1 MYPNLTPTLVTLLGI
16 ALAVAAFIAVRRP
29 FLRRLALRQ
38 IARRRGEAVLVV
50 VGSVLGTAIIIGSLI
65 VGDTLNFSVKQTAY
79 DNLGP
84 IDEIVSS
91 PTVAQ
96 GDEAA
101 RLVGRLR
108 GDPDVDGLLTLRGD
122 QAAVTRGSGASRTA
136 EPRASVWE
144 VDFAQAAAFSGGV
157 DSGSGLSG
165 PAPGAGEAVINDD
178 LATQLGARAGETL
191 TFYLYGRPT
200 AVRVARVVP
209 TEGLAGAGTGQT
221 AARNAFFT
229 TGTLVQA
236 AKAAG
241 PAQDGAGP
249 KQPGTS
255 AGAAPAAGTGG
266 GAAAEGAGGAAAAAG
281 AGAAAQ
287 AAGATAPG
295 PRTFTFVS
303 NTGGVE
309 EGEKRSD
316 AVEARLK
323 AALGPLTSQGTSVEK
338 PKQSVLKAAVAAGN
352 SLGSL
357 FLFIGSFS
365 IIAGVLLLVNIFV
378 MLAEERKSELGMLR
392 AVGMKRGRLVR
403 SFIIEGTVYALV
415 ASLLGILIGLGVGR
429 AVVVVAA
436 RIFNSFSDDGF
447 SLAFKFTPTSLV
459 NGFAMGFLI
468 AFLTV
473 ALTSIRISR
482 VNIIAAIRDLPNE
495 GGRRLKRRWVVLS
508 TVAAAVF
515 GGLSAVAIARSQG
528 VGVYLYPALAVLALC
543 PLLVRLAPK
552 RWVYTGASLAVLGWG
567 LAANTLRPKVF
578 DDGSTTT
585 FIVLGSLLTF
595 SAVFLLSQNQELL
608 TRPLRPLIA
617 RPTLGGLATRLA
629 VAYPIARR
637 FRTGAILI
645 MYGLVVFT
653 LVLITVIGNLISA
666 GTDSQV
672 ANASGGFAI
681 RADFNPSAPVA
692 DPARTFTTGRFAG
705 KVDAVAPL
713 TVVGGKV
720 TNLIKGR
727 TDPVD
732 VVVVGTD
739 PKVSEA
745 GLFPLNRRLERL
757 GDDRAV
763 WRAVQS
769 DPGYVILD
777 PFLGQEGGGPGAVT
791 YNPGDTLTLTD
802 PNTGKADRKTIAGV
816 LKSGEGFYG
825 IGNTGF
831 LSPVIMSQAAARA
844 QFGSGAKLA
853 SAFVKPAAGASDQA
867 LAADL
872 QGQYLPEGLV
882 ATAIRDQVE
891 RGFAANRSF
900 FQLMQGFLALGLIV
914 GIAGLGVVMV
924 RAVRERRRNIGVLR
938 ALGFPSGTVQRAFLT
953 ESSFVALEGIVL
965 GAALSIVTSYLLF
978 KNDDELNAAGVG
990 FPIPWTSIAVLVLA
1004 AAVASVLATAWP
1016 ARQASKI
1023 RPAVALRIA
1032 D

>member
-65 VGDTLNFSVKQTAY
+65 VGDTLNFSVRQTAY
-79 DNLGP
+79 NNLGP

-96 GDEAA
+96 GDQATRRIEQ
-101 RLVGRLR
+101 LR
-108 GDPDVDGLLTLRGD
+108 GDLDVDGLLTLRGD
-122 QAAVTRGSGASRTA
+122 QAAITRGSGADRTA

-144 VDFAQAAAFSGGV
+144 VDFAQAAAFRGGV
-157 DSGSGLSG
+157 QGGSGLSG
-165 PAPGAGEAVINDD
+165 PAPGAGEAVINDG
-178 LATQLGARAGETL
+178 LATQLGAQAGDTL
-191 TFYLYGRPT
+191 TIYLYGRPT
-200 AVRVARVVP
+200 EVRVARVVP
-209 TEGLAGAGTGQT
+209 TVGLAGAGTGQT
-221 AARNAFFT
+221 AARNAFFAP
-229 TGTLVQA
+229 GTLVQA
-236 AKAAG
+236 ASEAKA
-241 PAQDGAGP
+241 
-249 KQPGTS
+249 
-255 AGAAPAAGTGG
+255 AAPARGG
-266 GAAAEGAGGAAAAAG
+266 SAPADGAGGAAV
-281 AGAAAQ
+281 GAAAPPAQ
-287 AAGATAPG
+287 

-309 EGEKRSD
+309 AGESRSD
-316 AVEARLK
+316 AVAAKLN
-323 AALGPLTSQGTSVEK
+323 AALGPLTGQGTSVEK
-338 PKQSVLKAAVAAGN
+338 PKQSVLKAAEQAGN
-352 SLGSL
+352 GLGSL

-365 IIAGVLLLVNIFV
+365 VIAGVLLLVNIFV

-403 SFIIEGTVYALV
+403 SFLIEGTIYALV

-436 RIFNSFSDDGF
+436 RIFSSFSDEDTF
-447 SLAFKFTPTSLV
+447 NLAFRFTPISLV

-468 AFLTV
+468 AFVTV
-473 ALTSIRISR
+473 TLTSIRISR

-495 GGRRLKRRWVVLS
+495 GGRRLKRRWVALS
-508 TVAAAVF
+508 TVAAAGF
-515 GGLSAVAIARSQG
+515 GALSAVAIASSQG
-528 VGVYLYPALAVLALC
+528 VGVYLYPTLAVLALC

-552 RWVYTGASLAVLGWG
+552 RWVYSGASLATLAWG

-578 DDGSTTT
+578 DDGSTAT

-595 SAVFLLSQNQELL
+595 SAVLLLSQNQQLL
-608 TRPLRPLIA
+608 MRPLRPLIA
-617 RPTLGGLATRLA
+617 RPTQGGLATRLA

-666 GTDSQV
+666 GTNAEV
-672 ANASGGFAI
+672 RNASGGFGV
-681 RADFNPSAPVA
+681 RADFNPSAPVG
-692 DPARTFTTGRFAG
+692 DPAQTFTSGRFAG

-713 TVVGGKV
+713 TVSGAKV

-727 TDPVD
+727 TDPID
-732 VVVVGTD
+732 VIVVGAD
-739 PKVSEA
+739 PQLSQA
-745 GLFPLNRRLERL
+745 GLFPLSRRLGRL
-757 GDDRAV
+757 GDDPAV
-763 WRAVQS
+763 WRTVQS

-777 PFLGQEGGGPGAVT
+777 NFLGQENGGPGSIT
-791 YNPGDTLTLTD
+791 YQPGDTLTVTD
-802 PNTGKADRKTIAGV
+802 PATGKAEPKTIAGI
-816 LKSGEGFYG
+816 LKSGQGFYG
-825 IGNTGF
+825 VGNTGF
-831 LSPVIMSQAAARA
+831 VSPIIMSQQAARA
-844 QFGSGAKLA
+844 QFGTGAKLA
-853 SAFVKPAAGASDQA
+853 SAMVKPAAGITDQA
-867 LAADL
+867 LAAEL

-882 ATAIRDQVE
+882 ATQIRDQVE
-891 RGFAANRSF
+891 RGLAANRGF

-938 ALGFPSGTVQRAFLT
+938 ALGFQSGTIQRAFLT
-953 ESSFVALEGIVL
+953 ESTFVALEGIVL

-978 KNDDELNAAGVG
+978 KNDQELNASGVG
-990 FPIPWTSIAVLVLA
+990 FPIPWASITVLVA
-1004 AAVASVLATAWP
+1004 AAALASVLATVWP

>member
-1 MYPNLTPTLVTLLGI
+1 VYPNLTPTLVALLGI

-38 IARRRGEAVLVV
+38 IARRRGEATLVV

-65 VGDTLNFSVKQTAY
+65 VGDTLNFSVRQTAY
-79 DNLGP
+79 NNLGP

-96 GDEAA
+96 GDQAA
-101 RLVGRLR
+101 RRVARLR

-122 QAAVTRGSGASRTA
+122 QAAVTRGSGADRTA

-144 VDFAQAAAFSGGV
+144 VDFAQAAAFRGGV
-157 DSGSGLSG
+157 QGGSGLSG
-165 PAPGAGEAVINDD
+165 PNPGAGEAVINDD
-178 LATQLGARAGETL
+178 LATQLGAQAGDTL
-191 TFYLYGRPT
+191 TVYLYGRPT
-200 AVRVARVVP
+200 QVRVTRVVP
-209 TEGLAGAGTGQT
+209 TVGLAGAGTGQT
-221 AARNAFFT
+221 AARNAFFGP
-229 TGTLVQA
+229 GTLVQA
-236 AKAAG
+236 ARQAKA
-241 PAQDGAGP
+241 
-249 KQPGTS
+249 
-255 AGAAPAAGTGG
+255 AAPARGGPAPADEAG
-266 GAAAEGAGGAAAAAG
+266 
-281 AGAAAQ
+281 
-287 AAGATAPG
+287 GATAPPAQ

-309 EGEKRSD
+309 AGEPRSD
-316 AVEARLK
+316 AVAAKLN

-338 PKQSVLKAAVAAGN
+338 PKQSVLNAAEQAGN
-352 SLGSL
+352 GLGSL

-365 IIAGVLLLVNIFV
+365 VIAGVLLLVNIFV

-392 AVGMKRGRLVR
+392 AVGMKRSRLVR

-415 ASLLGILIGLGVGR
+415 AALLGILIGLGVGR

-436 RIFNSFSDDGF
+436 RIFSSFSDEDTF
-447 SLAFKFTPTSLV
+447 NLAFRFTPISLI

-468 AFLTV
+468 AFVTV
-473 ALTSIRISR
+473 TLTSIRISR
-482 VNIIAAIRDLPNE
+482 INIIAAIRDLPNE
-495 GGRRLKRRWVVLS
+495 GGRRLKRRWVALS
-508 TVAAAVF
+508 TVAAAGF
-515 GGLSAVAIARSQG
+515 GALSAVAIANSQG
-528 VGVYLYPALAVLALC
+528 VGVYLYPTLAVLALC

-552 RWVYTGASLAVLGWG
+552 RWVYSGASLAVLAWG

-578 DDGSTTT
+578 DDGSTAT

-595 SAVFLLSQNQELL
+595 SAVLLVSQNQQLL
-608 TRPLRPLIA
+608 MRPLRPLIA
-617 RPTLGGLATRLA
+617 RPTQGGLATRLA

-666 GTDSQV
+666 GTDAEV
-672 ANASGGFAI
+672 ANASGGFGV
-681 RADFNPSAPVA
+681 RADFNPSAPLG
-692 DPARTFTTGRFAG
+692 DPARTFTSGRFAG

-713 TVVGGKV
+713 TVSGAKV

-727 TDPVD
+727 TDPID
-732 VVVVGTD
+732 VIVVGAD
-739 PKVSEA
+739 PQLSQA
-745 GLFPLNRRLERL
+745 GLFPLSRRLGRL
-757 GDDRAV
+757 GDDPAV
-763 WRAVQS
+763 WQAVQS

-777 PFLGQEGGGPGAVT
+777 NFLGQEGGGPGAVT
-791 YNPGDTLTLTD
+791 YQPGDTLTVTD
-802 PNTGKADRKTIAGV
+802 PATGKAEPKTIAGV
-816 LKSGEGFYG
+816 LKSGQGFYG
-825 IGNTGF
+825 VGNTGF
-831 LSPVIMSQAAARA
+831 VSPIIMSQQAARA

-853 SAFVKPAAGASDQA
+853 SAMVKPAAGITDQA
-867 LAADL
+867 LAAEL

-882 ATAIRDQVE
+882 ATQIRDQVE
-891 RGFAANRSF
+891 RGLAANRGF

-938 ALGFPSGTVQRAFLT
+938 ALGFQSHTVQRAFLT
-953 ESSFVALEGIVL
+953 ESTFVALEGIVL
-965 GAALSIVTSYLLF
+965 GAALSILTSYLLF
-978 KNDDELNAAGVG
+978 KNDDELNASGVG
-990 FPIPWTSIAVLVLA
+990 FPIPWASIAVLVAA
-1004 AAVASVLATAWP
+1004 AAVASVLATVWP

>member
-38 IARRRGEAVLVV
+38 IARRRGEAALVV
-50 VGSVLGTAIIIGSLI
+50 AGSVLGTAIIIGSLI
-65 VGDTLNFSVKQTAY
+65 VGDTLNFSVRQTAY
-79 DNLGP
+79 QNLGP

-96 GDEAA
+96 GDQAA
-101 RLVGRLR
+101 RRIERLR
-108 GDPDVDGLLTLRGD
+108 GDSDVDGLLTLRGD
-122 QAAVTRGSGASRTA
+122 QAAVVRGSGADRTA

-144 VDFAQAAAFSGGV
+144 VDFAQAAAFRGGV
-157 DSGSGLSG
+157 QGGSGLSG

-178 LATQLGARAGETL
+178 LATQLGARAGDTL
-191 TFYLYGRPT
+191 TVYLYGRPT
-200 AVRVARVVP
+200 QVRVARVVA
-209 TEGLAGAGTGQT
+209 TVGLAGAGTGQT
-221 AARNAFFT
+221 AARNAFFAP
-229 TGTLVQA
+229 GTLVQA
-236 AKAAG
+236 ARQARAAG
-241 PAQDGAGP
+241 PGQGGPAPADEAGGA
-249 KQPGTS
+249 T
-255 AGAAPAAGTGG
+255 AGAAGPPA
-266 GAAAEGAGGAAAAAG
+266 E
-281 AGAAAQ
+281 
-287 AAGATAPG
+287 

-309 EGEKRSD
+309 EGERRSD
-316 AVEARLK
+316 AVAAKLE
-323 AALGPLTSQGTSVEK
+323 AALGPLTGQGTSVEK
-338 PKQSVLKAAVAAGN
+338 PKQSVLEAAEQAGN
-352 SLGSL
+352 GLGSL

-365 IIAGVLLLVNIFV
+365 VIAGVLLLVNIFV

-403 SFIIEGTVYALV
+403 SFIIEGTIYALV
-415 ASLLGILIGLGVGR
+415 ASLLGVLIGLGVGR

-436 RIFNSFSDDGF
+436 RIFSSFSDEDTF
-447 SLAFKFTPTSLV
+447 NLAFRFTPISLV

-468 AFLTV
+468 AFVTV
-473 ALTSIRISR
+473 TLTSIRISR

-495 GGRRLKRRWVVLS
+495 GGRRLKRRWVALS
-508 TVAAAVF
+508 TVAAAGF
-515 GGLSAVAIARSQG
+515 GALSAVAIANSQG
-528 VGVYLYPALAVLALC
+528 VGVYLYPTLTVLALC

-552 RWVYTGASLAVLGWG
+552 RWVYSGASLAVLAWG

-595 SAVFLLSQNQELL
+595 SAVLLVSQNQQLL
-608 TRPLRPLIA
+608 MRPLRPLIA
-617 RPTLGGLATRLA
+617 RPTQGGLATRLA

-666 GTDSQV
+666 GTDAEV
-672 ANASGGFAI
+672 ANASGGFGV
-681 RADFNPSAPVA
+681 RADFNPSAPVG
-692 DPARTFTTGRFAG
+692 DPARTFTSGRFAG

-713 TVVGGKV
+713 TVSGAKV

-727 TDPVD
+727 TDPID
-732 VVVVGTD
+732 VIVVGAD
-739 PKVSEA
+739 PQLSQA
-745 GLFPLNRRLERL
+745 GLFPLSRRLERL
-757 GDDRAV
+757 GDDPAV

-777 PFLGQEGGGPGAVT
+777 NFLGQENGGPGAVT
-791 YNPGDTLTLTD
+791 YQPGDTLTVTD
-802 PNTGKADRKTIAGV
+802 PATGKAESKTIAGV
-816 LKSGEGFYG
+816 LKSGQGFYG
-825 IGNTGF
+825 VGNTGF
-831 LSPVIMSQAAARA
+831 VSPIIMSQQAARA
-844 QFGSGAKLA
+844 QFGTGAKLA
-853 SAFVKPAAGASDQA
+853 SAMVKPTASITDQA
-867 LAADL
+867 LAAEL

-882 ATAIRDQVE
+882 ATQIRDQVE
-891 RGFAANRSF
+891 RGLAANRGF

-938 ALGFPSGTVQRAFLT
+938 ALGFQSGTIQRAFLT
-953 ESSFVALEGIVL
+953 ESTFVALEGIVL
-965 GAALSIVTSYLLF
+965 GTALSIVTSYLLF
-978 KNDDELNAAGVG
+978 KNDEELNASGVG
-990 FPIPWTSIAVLVLA
+990 FPIPWTSIAVLVA
-1004 AAVASVLATAWP
+1004 AAALASVLATVWP

>member
-1 MYPNLTPTLVTLLGI
+1 VYPNLTPTLVALLGI
-16 ALAVAAFIAVRRP
+16 TLAVAAFIAVRRP

-38 IARRRGEAVLVV
+38 IARRRGEATLVV

-65 VGDTLNFSVKQTAY
+65 VGDTLNFSVRQTAY
-79 DNLGP
+79 NNLGP

-96 GDEAA
+96 GDQAA
-101 RLVGRLR
+101 RRVARLR

-122 QAAVTRGSGASRTA
+122 QAAVTRGSGADRTA

-144 VDFAQAAAFSGGV
+144 VDFAQAAAFRGGV
-157 DSGSGLSG
+157 QGGSGLSG
-165 PAPGAGEAVINDD
+165 PNPGAGEAVINDD
-178 LATQLGARAGETL
+178 LATQLGAQAGDTL
-191 TFYLYGRPT
+191 TVYLYGRPT
-200 AVRVARVVP
+200 QVRVTRVVP
-209 TEGLAGAGTGQT
+209 TVGLAGAGTGQT
-221 AARNAFFT
+221 AARNAFFGP
-229 TGTLVQA
+229 GTLVQA
-236 AKAAG
+236 ARQAKA
-241 PAQDGAGP
+241 
-249 KQPGTS
+249 
-255 AGAAPAAGTGG
+255 AAPARGGPAPADEAG
-266 GAAAEGAGGAAAAAG
+266 
-281 AGAAAQ
+281 
-287 AAGATAPG
+287 GATAPPAQ

-309 EGEKRSD
+309 AGEPRSD
-316 AVEARLK
+316 AVAAKLN

-338 PKQSVLKAAVAAGN
+338 PKQSVLNAAEQAGN
-352 SLGSL
+352 GLGSL

-365 IIAGVLLLVNIFV
+365 VIAGVLLLVNIFV

-392 AVGMKRGRLVR
+392 AVGMKRSRLVR

-415 ASLLGILIGLGVGR
+415 AALLGILIGLGVGR

-436 RIFNSFSDDGF
+436 RIFSSFSDEDTF
-447 SLAFKFTPTSLV
+447 NLAFRFTPVSLI

-468 AFLTV
+468 AFVTV
-473 ALTSIRISR
+473 TLTSIRISR
-482 VNIIAAIRDLPNE
+482 INIIAAIRDLPNE
-495 GGRRLKRRWVVLS
+495 GGRRLKRRWVALS
-508 TVAAAVF
+508 TVAAAGF
-515 GGLSAVAIARSQG
+515 GALSAVAIANSQG
-528 VGVYLYPALAVLALC
+528 VGVYLYPTLAVLALC

-552 RWVYTGASLAVLGWG
+552 RWVYSGASLAVLAWG

-578 DDGSTTT
+578 DDGSTAT

-595 SAVFLLSQNQELL
+595 SAVLLVSQNQQLL
-608 TRPLRPLIA
+608 MRPLRPLIA
-617 RPTLGGLATRLA
+617 RPTQGGLATRLA

-666 GTDSQV
+666 GTDAEV
-672 ANASGGFAI
+672 ANASGGFGV
-681 RADFNPSAPVA
+681 RADFNPSAPLG
-692 DPARTFTTGRFAG
+692 DPARTFTSGRFAG

-713 TVVGGKV
+713 TVSGAKV

-727 TDPVD
+727 TDPID
-732 VVVVGTD
+732 VIVVGTD
-739 PKVSEA
+739 PQLSQA
-745 GLFPLNRRLERL
+745 GLFPLSRRLGRL
-757 GDDRAV
+757 GDDPAV
-763 WRAVQS
+763 WQAVQS

-777 PFLGQEGGGPGAVT
+777 NFLGQEGGGPGAVT
-791 YNPGDTLTLTD
+791 YQPGDTLTVTD
-802 PNTGKADRKTIAGV
+802 PATGKAEPKTIAGV
-816 LKSGEGFYG
+816 LKSGQGFYG
-825 IGNTGF
+825 VGNTGF
-831 LSPVIMSQAAARA
+831 VSPIIMSQQAARA

-853 SAFVKPAAGASDQA
+853 SAMVKPAAGITDQA
-867 LAADL
+867 LAAEL

-882 ATAIRDQVE
+882 ATQIRDQVE
-891 RGFAANRSF
+891 RGLAANRGF

-938 ALGFPSGTVQRAFLT
+938 ALGFQSHTVQRAFLT
-953 ESSFVALEGIVL
+953 ESTFVALEGIVL
-965 GAALSIVTSYLLF
+965 GAALSILTSYLLF
-978 KNDDELNAAGVG
+978 KNDDELNASGVG
-990 FPIPWTSIAVLVLA
+990 FPIPWASIAVLVAA
-1004 AAVASVLATAWP
+1004 AAVASVLATVWP

>member
-16 ALAVAAFIAVRRP
+16 ALAVAAIIAVRRP

-38 IARRRGEAVLVV
+38 IARRRGEAALVV

-65 VGDTLNFSVKQTAY
+65 VGDTLNFSVRQTAY
-79 DNLGP
+79 QNLGP

-96 GDEAA
+96 GDQAA
-101 RLVGRLR
+101 RRIERLR

-122 QAAVTRGSGASRTA
+122 QAAVVRGSGTSRTA

-144 VDFAQAAAFSGGV
+144 VDFAQAAAFGGGV
-157 DSGSGLSG
+157 RGGSGLSG
-165 PAPGAGEAVINDD
+165 PAPGAGEVVINDD
-178 LATQLGARAGETL
+178 LATQLGARAGDRVTV
-191 TFYLYGRPT
+191 YLYGRPT

-209 TEGLAGAGTGQT
+209 TVGLAGAGTGQT
-221 AARNAFFT
+221 AARNAFFAP
-229 TGTLVQA
+229 GTLVQA
-236 AKAAG
+236 ARQARAAG
-241 PAQDGAGP
+241 PGQGGP
-249 KQPGTS
+249 
-255 AGAAPAAGTGG
+255 APAD
-266 GAAAEGAGGAAAAAG
+266 GAGGAT
-281 AGAAAQ
+281 AGAAGPPAE
-287 AAGATAPG
+287 

-309 EGEKRSD
+309 AGEPRSD
-316 AVEARLK
+316 AVAAKLK
-323 AALGPLTSQGTSVEK
+323 AALGPLTAQGTSVEK
-338 PKQSVLKAAVAAGN
+338 PKQSVLEAAEQAGN
-352 SLGSL
+352 GLGSL

-365 IIAGVLLLVNIFV
+365 VIAGVLLLVNIFV

-392 AVGMKRGRLVR
+392 AIGMKRGRLVR
-403 SFIIEGTVYALV
+403 SFIIEGTIYALV
-415 ASLLGILIGLGVGR
+415 AALLGILIGLGVGR

-436 RIFNSFSDDGF
+436 RIFSSFSDEDTF
-447 SLAFKFTPTSLV
+447 NLAFRFTPISLV

-468 AFLTV
+468 AFVTV
-473 ALTSIRISR
+473 TLTSIRISR

-495 GGRRLKRRWVVLS
+495 GGRRLKRRWVALS
-508 TVAAAVF
+508 TVAAAGF
-515 GGLSAVAIARSQG
+515 GALSTVAIANSQG
-528 VGVYLYPALAVLALC
+528 VGVYLYPTLTMLALC

-552 RWVYTGASLAVLGWG
+552 RWVYSGASLAVLAWG
-567 LAANTLRPKVF
+567 LSANTLRPKVF

-595 SAVFLLSQNQELL
+595 SAVLLLSQNQQLL
-608 TRPLRPLIA
+608 LGPLRPLIN

-666 GTDSQV
+666 GTDAEV
-672 ANASGGFAI
+672 ANASGGFGV
-681 RADFNPSAPVA
+681 RADFNPSAPVG
-692 DPARTFTTGRFAG
+692 DPAQTFTNGRFAG
-705 KVDAVAPL
+705 KVAAVAPL
-713 TVVGGKV
+713 TVSGAKV
-720 TNLIKGR
+720 TNLIKER
-727 TDPVD
+727 TDPID
-732 VVVVGTD
+732 VIVVGAD
-739 PKVSEA
+739 PQLSQA
-745 GLFPLNRRLERL
+745 GLFPLSRRLERL
-757 GDDRAV
+757 GDDPAV

-777 PFLGQEGGGPGAVT
+777 NFLGQENGGPGSIT
-791 YNPGDTLTLTD
+791 YQPGDTLTVTD
-802 PNTGKADRKTIAGV
+802 PATGKAERKTIAGV
-816 LKSGEGFYG
+816 LKSGQGFYG
-825 IGNTGF
+825 VGNTGF
-831 LSPVIMSQAAARA
+831 VSPIIMSQQAARS

-853 SAFVKPAAGASDQA
+853 SAMVKPAAGITDQA
-867 LAADL
+867 LAAEL

-882 ATAIRDQVE
+882 ATQIRDQVE
-891 RGFAANRSF
+891 RGLAANRGF
-900 FQLMQGFLALGLIV
+900 FQLMQGFLALGLLV

-938 ALGFPSGTVQRAFLT
+938 ALGFQSGTIQRAFLT
-953 ESSFVALEGIVL
+953 ESTFVALEGIVL
-965 GAALSIVTSYLLF
+965 GAALSIITSYLLF
-978 KNDDELNAAGVG
+978 QNDEELNASGVG
-990 FPIPWTSIAVLVLA
+990 FPIPWASIAVLVAA
-1004 AAVASVLATAWP
+1004 AAVASVLATVWP

>member
-65 VGDTLNFSVKQTAY
+65 VGDTLNFSVRQTAY
-79 DNLGP
+79 NNLGP

-96 GDEAA
+96 GDQATRRIEQ
-101 RLVGRLR
+101 LR
-108 GDPDVDGLLTLRGD
+108 GDLDVDGLLTLRGD
-122 QAAVTRGSGASRTA
+122 QAAITRGSGADRTA

-144 VDFAQAAAFSGGV
+144 VDFAQAAAFRGGV
-157 DSGSGLSG
+157 QGGSGLSG
-165 PAPGAGEAVINDD
+165 PAPGAGEAVINDG
-178 LATQLGARAGETL
+178 LATQLGAQAGDTL
-191 TFYLYGRPT
+191 TIYLYGRPT
-200 AVRVARVVP
+200 EVRVARVVP
-209 TEGLAGAGTGQT
+209 TVGLAGAGTGQT
-221 AARNAFFT
+221 AARNAFFAP
-229 TGTLVQA
+229 GTLVQA
-236 AKAAG
+236 ASEAKA
-241 PAQDGAGP
+241 
-249 KQPGTS
+249 
-255 AGAAPAAGTGG
+255 AAPARGG
-266 GAAAEGAGGAAAAAG
+266 SAPADGAGGAAV
-281 AGAAAQ
+281 GAAAPPAQ
-287 AAGATAPG
+287 

-309 EGEKRSD
+309 AGESRSD
-316 AVEARLK
+316 AVAAKLN
-323 AALGPLTSQGTSVEK
+323 AALGPLTGQGTSVEK
-338 PKQSVLKAAVAAGN
+338 PKQSVLKAAEQAGN
-352 SLGSL
+352 GLGSL

-365 IIAGVLLLVNIFV
+365 VIAGVLLLVNIFV

-403 SFIIEGTVYALV
+403 SFLIEGTIYALV

-436 RIFNSFSDDGF
+436 RIFSSFSDEDTF
-447 SLAFKFTPTSLV
+447 NLAFRFTPISLV

-468 AFLTV
+468 AFVTV
-473 ALTSIRISR
+473 TLTSIRISR

-495 GGRRLKRRWVVLS
+495 GGRRLKRRWVALS
-508 TVAAAVF
+508 TVAAAGF
-515 GGLSAVAIARSQG
+515 GALSAVAIASSQG
-528 VGVYLYPALAVLALC
+528 VGVYLYPTLAVLALC

-552 RWVYTGASLAVLGWG
+552 RWVYSGASLATLAWG

-578 DDGSTTT
+578 DDGSTAT

-595 SAVFLLSQNQELL
+595 SAVLLLSQNQQLL
-608 TRPLRPLIA
+608 MRPLRPLIA
-617 RPTLGGLATRLA
+617 RPTQGGLATRLA

-666 GTDSQV
+666 GTNAEV
-672 ANASGGFAI
+672 RNASGGFGV
-681 RADFNPSAPVA
+681 RADFNPSAPVG
-692 DPARTFTTGRFAG
+692 DPAQTFTSGRFAG

-713 TVVGGKV
+713 TVSGAKV

-727 TDPVD
+727 TDPID
-732 VVVVGTD
+732 VIVVGAD
-739 PKVSEA
+739 PQLSQA
-745 GLFPLNRRLERL
+745 GLFPLSRRLGQL
-757 GDDRAV
+757 GDDPAV
-763 WRAVQS
+763 WRTVQS

-777 PFLGQEGGGPGAVT
+777 NFLGQENGGPGSIT
-791 YNPGDTLTLTD
+791 YQPGDTLTVTD
-802 PNTGKADRKTIAGV
+802 PATGKAEPKTIAGI
-816 LKSGEGFYG
+816 LKSGQGFYG
-825 IGNTGF
+825 VGNTGF
-831 LSPVIMSQAAARA
+831 VSPIIMSQQAARA
-844 QFGSGAKLA
+844 QFGTGAKLA
-853 SAFVKPAAGASDQA
+853 SAMVKPAAGITDQA
-867 LAADL
+867 LAAEL

-882 ATAIRDQVE
+882 ATQIRDQVE
-891 RGFAANRSF
+891 RGLAANRGF

-938 ALGFPSGTVQRAFLT
+938 ALGFQSGTIQRAFLT
-953 ESSFVALEGIVL
+953 ESTFVALEGIVL

-978 KNDDELNAAGVG
+978 KNDQELNASGVG
-990 FPIPWTSIAVLVLA
+990 FPIPWASITVLVA
-1004 AAVASVLATAWP
+1004 AAALASVLATVWP

>member
-16 ALAVAAFIAVRRP
+16 ALVVAAFIAVRRP

-38 IARRRGEAVLVV
+38 IARRRGEAMLVII
-50 VGSVLGTAIIIGSLI
+50 GSVLGTAIIIGSLI
-65 VGDTLNFSVKQTAY
+65 VGDTLNFSVRQTAY
-79 DNLGP
+79 KNLGP

-96 GDEAA
+96 GDQAA
-101 RLVGRLR
+101 RQIAQLR
-108 GDPDVDGLLTLRGD
+108 DDPDVDGILTLRGD
-122 QAAVTRGSGASRTA
+122 QAAVVRGSGADRTA
-136 EPRASVWE
+136 EPRASVFE

-157 DSGSGLSG
+157 QDGSGLAG

-178 LATQLGARAGETL
+178 LATQLGARAGDSL
-191 TFYLYGRPT
+191 TVYLYGRPT
-200 AVRVARVVP
+200 AVRVARVVA
-209 TEGLAGAGTGQT
+209 TVGLAGAGTGQT
-221 AARNAFFT
+221 AARNAFFAP
-229 TGTLVQA
+229 GTLVQA
-236 AKAAG
+236 ASEARAATPARGG
-241 PAQDGAGP
+241 PA
-249 KQPGTS
+249 
-255 AGAAPAAGTGG
+255 PAD
-266 GAAAEGAGGAAAAAG
+266 GAGGAAG
-281 AGAAAQ
+281 PPAQ
-287 AAGATAPG
+287 

-309 EGEKRSD
+309 AGERHSD
-316 AVEARLK
+316 AVAAKLK
-323 AALGPLTSQGTSVEK
+323 AALGPLTAQGTSVET
-338 PKQSVLKAAVAAGN
+338 PKQSVLNAAEQAGN
-352 SLGSL
+352 GLGSL

-403 SFIIEGTVYALV
+403 SFIIEGTIYALV
-415 ASLLGILIGLGVGR
+415 AALLGILIGLGVGR

-436 RIFNSFSDDGF
+436 RIFSSFSDEDTF
-447 SLAFKFTPTSLV
+447 NLAFKFTPISLV

-468 AFLTV
+468 AFVTV
-473 ALTSIRISR
+473 TLTSIRISR

-495 GGRRLKRRWVVLS
+495 GGRRLKRRWVALS
-508 TVAAAVF
+508 TVAAAGF
-515 GGLSAVAIARSQG
+515 GALSTVAIANSQG
-528 VGVYLYPALAVLALC
+528 VGVYLYPALTVLALC

-552 RWVYTGASLAVLGWG
+552 RWVYSGASLATLAWG

-595 SAVFLLSQNQELL
+595 SAVLLVSQNQQLL
-608 TRPLRPLIA
+608 MWPLRPLIA

-666 GTDSQV
+666 GTDAEV
-672 ANASGGFAI
+672 ANASGGFGI
-681 RADFNPSAPVA
+681 RADFNPSAPLG
-692 DPARTFTTGRFAG
+692 DPARTFTSGRFAG
-705 KVDAVAPL
+705 KVAAVAPL
-713 TVVGGKV
+713 TVSGAKV

-727 TDPVD
+727 TDPID
-732 VVVVGTD
+732 VIAVGAD
-739 PKVSEA
+739 PTLSEA
-745 GLFPLNRRLERL
+745 GLFPLSRRLGRL
-757 GDDRAV
+757 GDDPTV

-769 DPGYVILD
+769 DPSYVILD
-777 PFLGQEGGGPGAVT
+777 NFLGQEGGGPGSIT
-791 YNPGDTLTLTD
+791 YQPGDTLTLTD
-802 PNTGKADRKTIAGV
+802 PATGTAEPKTIAGV
-816 LKSGEGFYG
+816 LKSGQGFYG
-825 IGNTGF
+825 VGNTGF
-831 LSPVIMSQAAARA
+831 VSPIIMSQQAARA
-844 QFGSGAKLA
+844 QFGTGAKLA
-853 SAFVKPAAGASDQA
+853 SAMVKPATGVTDQA

-882 ATAIRDQVE
+882 ATQIRDQVE
-891 RGFAANRSF
+891 RGLAANRGF
-900 FQLMQGFLALGLIV
+900 FQLMQGFLALGLLV

-938 ALGFPSGTVQRAFLT
+938 ALGFQSGTIQRAFLT
-953 ESSFVALEGIVL
+953 ESTFVALEGIVL

-978 KNDDELNAAGVG
+978 NNDEELNASGVG
-990 FPIPWTSIAVLVLA
+990 FPIPWASIAVLVA
-1004 AAVASVLATAWP
+1004 AAAMASILATVWP

>member
-1 MYPNLTPTLVTLLGI
+1 VYPNLTPTLVTLLGI

-65 VGDTLNFSVKQTAY
+65 VGDTLNFSVRQTAY
-79 DNLGP
+79 NNLGP

-96 GDEAA
+96 GDQATRRVA
-101 RLVGRLR
+101 RLR

-122 QAAVTRGSGASRTA
+122 QAAITRGSGASRTA

-144 VDFAQAAAFSGGV
+144 VDFAQAAAFRGGV
-157 DSGSGLSG
+157 QGGSGLSG

-178 LATQLGARAGETL
+178 LATQLRARAGDSL
-191 TFYLYGRPT
+191 TVYLYGRPT
-200 AVRVARVVP
+200 EVRVARVVP
-209 TEGLAGAGTGQT
+209 TVGLAGAGTGQT
-221 AARNAFFT
+221 AARNAFFAA
-229 TGTLVQA
+229 GTLVQA
-236 AKAAG
+236 ATEAKA
-241 PAQDGAGP
+241 
-249 KQPGTS
+249 
-255 AGAAPAAGTGG
+255 AAPARRGPAPADGADSAAAP
-266 GAAAEGAGGAAAAAG
+266 GAAAPP
-281 AGAAAQ
+281 AQ
-287 AAGATAPG
+287 

-309 EGEKRSD
+309 EGERRSD
-316 AVEARLK
+316 AVAAKLQ
-323 AALGPLTSQGTSVEK
+323 AALGPLTAQGTSVEK
-338 PKQSVLKAAVAAGN
+338 PKQSVLNAAEQAGN
-352 SLGSL
+352 GLGSL

-365 IIAGVLLLVNIFV
+365 VIAGVLLLVNIFV

-415 ASLLGILIGLGVGR
+415 AALLGVLIGLGVGR

-436 RIFNSFSDDGF
+436 RIFSSFSDEDTF
-447 SLAFKFTPTSLV
+447 NLAFRFTPISLV

-468 AFLTV
+468 AFVTV
-473 ALTSIRISR
+473 TLTSVRISR

-495 GGRRLKRRWVVLS
+495 GGRRLKRRWVALS
-508 TVAAAVF
+508 TVAAAGF
-515 GGLSAVAIARSQG
+515 GALSAVAIARSQG
-528 VGVYLYPALAVLALC
+528 VGVYLYPTLAVLALC

-552 RWVYTGASLAVLGWG
+552 RWVYSGASLAVLAWG

-578 DDGSTTT
+578 DDGSTAT

-595 SAVFLLSQNQELL
+595 SAVLLVSQNQQLL
-608 TRPLRPLIA
+608 MRPLRPLIA

-666 GTDSQV
+666 GTDAEV
-672 ANASGGFAI
+672 RNASGGFGV
-681 RADFNPSAPVA
+681 RADFNPSAPLG
-692 DPARTFTTGRFAG
+692 DPARTFTSGRFAG

-713 TVVGGKV
+713 TVSGAKV

-727 TDPVD
+727 TDPID
-732 VVVVGTD
+732 VIVVGAD
-739 PKVSEA
+739 PTLSQA
-745 GLFPLNRRLERL
+745 GLFPLSRRLGRL
-757 GDDRAV
+757 GDDPAV

-777 PFLGQEGGGPGAVT
+777 NFLGQEGGGPGAVT
-791 YNPGDTLTLTD
+791 YQPGDTLTVTD
-802 PNTGKADRKTIAGV
+802 PATGKAEPKTIAGV
-816 LKSGEGFYG
+816 LKSGQGFYG
-825 IGNTGF
+825 VGNTGF
-831 LSPVIMSQAAARA
+831 VSPIIMSQPAARS

-853 SAFVKPAAGASDQA
+853 SAMVKPAAGVTDQA
-867 LAADL
+867 LAAEL

-882 ATAIRDQVE
+882 ATQIRDQVE
-891 RGFAANRSF
+891 RGLAANRGF

-938 ALGFPSGTVQRAFLT
+938 ALGFQSGTIQRAFLT
-953 ESSFVALEGIVL
+953 ESTFVALEGIVL

-978 KNDDELNAAGVG
+978 KNDDELNASGVG
-990 FPIPWTSIAVLVLA
+990 FPIPWASIAVLVAA
-1004 AAVASVLATAWP
+1004 AAVASVLATVWP

>member
-1 MYPNLTPTLVTLLGI
+1 MYPNLTPTLVILLGI

-38 IARRRGEAVLVV
+38 IARRRGEAALVV
-50 VGSVLGTAIIIGSLI
+50 VGSVLGTAIIVGSLI
-65 VGDTLNFSVKQTAY
+65 VGDTLNFSVRQTAY
-79 DNLGP
+79 TNLGP

-96 GDEAA
+96 GDQAA
-101 RLVGRLR
+101 RRIERLR
-108 GDPDVDGLLTLRGD
+108 GDSDVDGLLTVRGD
-122 QAAVTRGSGASRTA
+122 QAAVTRGSGTSRTA

-144 VDFAQAAAFSGGV
+144 VDFAQAAAFRGGV
-157 DSGSGLSG
+157 RGGSGLSG

-178 LATQLGARAGETL
+178 LATQLGARAGDRL
-191 TFYLYGRPT
+191 TVYLYGRPT
-200 AVRVARVVP
+200 QVRVDRVVP
-209 TEGLAGAGTGQT
+209 TVGLAGAGTGQT
-221 AARNAFFT
+221 AARNAFFAP
-229 TGTLVQA
+229 GTLVQA
-236 AKAAG
+236 ARQARAAG
-241 PAQDGAGP
+241 PGQGGP
-249 KQPGTS
+249 
-255 AGAAPAAGTGG
+255 APAD
-266 GAAAEGAGGAAAAAG
+266 GAGGAT
-281 AGAAAQ
+281 AGAAGPPAE
-287 AAGATAPG
+287 

-309 EGEKRSD
+309 AGEPRSD
-316 AVEARLK
+316 AVAAKLK
-323 AALGPLTSQGTSVEK
+323 AALGPLTAQGTSVET
-338 PKQSVLKAAVAAGN
+338 PKQSVLNAAEQAGN
-352 SLGSL
+352 GLGSL

-365 IIAGVLLLVNIFV
+365 VIAGVLLLVNIFV

-436 RIFNSFSDDGF
+436 RIFSSFSDEDTF
-447 SLAFKFTPTSLV
+447 NLAFRFTPISLV

-468 AFLTV
+468 AFVTV
-473 ALTSIRISR
+473 TLTSIRISR

-495 GGRRLKRRWVVLS
+495 GGRRLKRRWVALS
-508 TVAAAVF
+508 TVAAAAF
-515 GGLSAVAIARSQG
+515 GALSTVAIANSQG
-528 VGVYLYPALAVLALC
+528 VGVYLYPTLAVLALC

-552 RWVYTGASLAVLGWG
+552 RWVYSGASLAVLAWG

-595 SAVFLLSQNQELL
+595 SAVLLLSQNQQLL
-608 TRPLRPLIA
+608 LGPLRPLIA

-666 GTDSQV
+666 GTDAEV
-672 ANASGGFAI
+672 RNASGGFGV
-681 RADFNPSAPVA
+681 RADFNPSAPVG
-692 DPARTFTTGRFAG
+692 DPARTFTSGRFAG

-713 TVVGGKV
+713 TVSGAKV

-727 TDPVD
+727 TDPID
-732 VVVVGTD
+732 VIVVGAD
-739 PKVSEA
+739 PTLSQA
-745 GLFPLNRRLERL
+745 GLFPLSRRLERL
-757 GDDRAV
+757 GDDPAV

-777 PFLGQEGGGPGAVT
+777 NFLGQENGGPGSIT
-791 YNPGDTLTLTD
+791 YQPGDTLTVTD
-802 PNTGKADRKTIAGV
+802 PATGTAESKTIAGV
-816 LKSGEGFYG
+816 LKSGQGFYG
-825 IGNTGF
+825 VGNTGF
-831 LSPVIMSQAAARA
+831 VSPIIMSQLGARA

-853 SAFVKPAAGASDQA
+853 SAMVKPAAGVTDQV
-867 LAADL
+867 LAAEL

-882 ATAIRDQVE
+882 ATQIRDQVE
-891 RGFAANRSF
+891 RGLAANRGF
-900 FQLMQGFLALGLIV
+900 FQLMQGFLGLGLIV

-938 ALGFPSGTVQRAFLT
+938 ALGFQSGTIQRAFLT
-953 ESSFVALEGIVL
+953 ESTFVALEGIVL

-978 KNDDELNAAGVG
+978 KNDEELNAAGVG
-990 FPIPWTSIAVLVLA
+990 FPIPWASIAVLVAA
-1004 AAVASVLATAWP
+1004 AAVASILATVWP

>member
-1 MYPNLTPTLVTLLGI
+1 MYPNLTPTLVSLLGI
-16 ALAVAAFIAVRRP
+16 ALAAAAFIAVRRP

-38 IARRRGEAVLVV
+38 IARRRGEAALVV

-65 VGDTLNFSVKQTAY
+65 VGDTLNFSVRQTAY
-79 DNLGP
+79 NNLGP

-96 GDEAA
+96 GDQAA
-101 RLVGRLR
+101 RRVARLR

-122 QAAVTRGSGASRTA
+122 QAAVVRGSGAGRTA

-144 VDFAQAAAFSGGV
+144 VDFAQAAAFRGGV
-157 DSGSGLSG
+157 QGGSGLSG
-165 PAPGAGEAVINDD
+165 PAPGVGEAVINDD
-178 LATQLGARAGETL
+178 LATQLGARAGDRL
-191 TFYLYGRPT
+191 TVYLYGRPT
-200 AVRVARVVP
+200 EVRVARVVP
-209 TEGLAGAGTGQT
+209 TVGLAGAGTGQT
-221 AARNAFFT
+221 AARNAFFAP
-229 TGTLVQA
+229 GTLVQA
-236 AKAAG
+236 ASKAKA
-241 PAQDGAGP
+241 
-249 KQPGTS
+249 
-255 AGAAPAAGTGG
+255 AAPARGG
-266 GAAAEGAGGAAAAAG
+266 PTPADGADSAAARGAAAPPAE
-281 AGAAAQ
+281 
-287 AAGATAPG
+287 

-309 EGEKRSD
+309 EGERRSD
-316 AVEARLK
+316 PVAAKLE

-338 PKQSVLKAAVAAGN
+338 PKQSVLNAAEQAGN
-352 SLGSL
+352 GLGSL

-365 IIAGVLLLVNIFV
+365 VIAGVLLLVNIFV
-378 MLAEERKSELGMLR
+378 MLAEERKPELGMLR

-415 ASLLGILIGLGVGR
+415 AALLGILIGLGVGR

-436 RIFNSFSDDGF
+436 RIFSSFSDEDTF
-447 SLAFKFTPTSLV
+447 NLAFRFTPISLV
-459 NGFAMGFLI
+459 NGFAIGFLI

-473 ALTSIRISR
+473 TLTSIRISR

-495 GGRRLKRRWVVLS
+495 GGRRLKRRWVALS
-508 TVAAAVF
+508 TVAAAGF
-515 GGLSAVAIARSQG
+515 GALSAVAIAGSQG
-528 VGVYLYPALAVLALC
+528 VGVYLYPTLMVLALC

-552 RWVYTGASLAVLGWG
+552 RWVYSGASLAVLAWG

-578 DDGSTTT
+578 DDGSTAT

-595 SAVFLLSQNQELL
+595 SAVLLVSQNQQLL
-608 TRPLRPLIA
+608 MRPLRPLIA
-617 RPTLGGLATRLA
+617 RPTQGGLATRLA

-666 GTDSQV
+666 GTDAEV
-672 ANASGGFAI
+672 RNASGGFGV
-681 RADFNPSAPVA
+681 RADFNPSAPLG
-692 DPARTFTTGRFAG
+692 DPARTFASRRFAG

-713 TVVGGKV
+713 TVSGAKV

-727 TDPVD
+727 TDPID
-732 VVVVGTD
+732 VIVVGAD
-739 PKVSEA
+739 PQLSQA
-745 GLFPLNRRLERL
+745 GLFPLSRRLGRL
-757 GDDRAV
+757 GDDPAV

-769 DPGYVILD
+769 DPAYVILD
-777 PFLGQEGGGPGAVT
+777 NFLGQEGGGPGSVT
-791 YNPGDTLTLTD
+791 YQPGDTLTVTD
-802 PNTGKADRKTIAGV
+802 PATGKAESKTIAGV
-816 LKSGEGFYG
+816 LKSGQGFYG
-825 IGNTGF
+825 VGNTGF
-831 LSPVIMSQAAARA
+831 VSPIIMSQQAARA
-844 QFGSGAKLA
+844 QFGTGAKLA
-853 SAFVKPAAGASDQA
+853 SAMVKPAAGVTDQA
-867 LAADL
+867 LAAEL

-882 ATAIRDQVE
+882 ATQIRDQVE
-891 RGFAANRSF
+891 RGLAANRGF

-938 ALGFPSGTVQRAFLT
+938 ALGFQSGTIQRAFLT
-953 ESSFVALEGIVL
+953 ESTFVALEGIVL

-978 KNDDELNAAGVG
+978 KNDEELNASGVG
-990 FPIPWTSIAVLVLA
+990 FPIPWASIAVLVA
-1004 AAVASVLATAWP
+1004 AAVVASVLATVWP

>member
-65 VGDTLNFSVKQTAY
+65 VGDTLNFSVRQTAY
-79 DNLGP
+79 TNLGP

-96 GDEAA
+96 GDQATRRIEQ
-101 RLVGRLR
+101 LR
-108 GDPDVDGLLTLRGD
+108 GDLDVDGLLTLRGD
-122 QAAVTRGSGASRTA
+122 QAAITRGSGADRTA

-144 VDFAQAAAFSGGV
+144 VDFAQAAAFRGGV
-157 DSGSGLSG
+157 QGGSGLSG

-178 LATQLGARAGETL
+178 LATQLGARAGDTL
-191 TFYLYGRPT
+191 TVYLYGRPT
-200 AVRVARVVP
+200 EVRVARVVP
-209 TEGLAGAGTGQT
+209 TVGLAGAGTGQT
-221 AARNAFFT
+221 AARNAFFAP
-229 TGTLVQA
+229 GTLVQA
-236 AKAAG
+236 ASEAKA
-241 PAQDGAGP
+241 
-249 KQPGTS
+249 
-255 AGAAPAAGTGG
+255 AAPARGG
-266 GAAAEGAGGAAAAAG
+266 SAPADGAGGAAV
-281 AGAAAQ
+281 GAAAPPAQ
-287 AAGATAPG
+287 

-309 EGEKRSD
+309 AGESRSD
-316 AVEARLK
+316 AVAAKLN
-323 AALGPLTSQGTSVEK
+323 AALGPLTGQGTSVEK
-338 PKQSVLKAAVAAGN
+338 PKQSVLKAAEQAGN
-352 SLGSL
+352 GLGSL

-365 IIAGVLLLVNIFV
+365 VIAGVLLLVNIFV

-403 SFIIEGTVYALV
+403 SFLIEGTIYALV

-436 RIFNSFSDDGF
+436 RIFSSFSDEDTF
-447 SLAFKFTPTSLV
+447 NLAFRFTPISLV

-468 AFLTV
+468 AFVTV
-473 ALTSIRISR
+473 TLTSIRISR

-495 GGRRLKRRWVVLS
+495 GGRRLKRRWVALS
-508 TVAAAVF
+508 TVAAAGF
-515 GGLSAVAIARSQG
+515 GALSAVAIASSQG
-528 VGVYLYPALAVLALC
+528 VGVYLYPTLAVLALC

-552 RWVYTGASLAVLGWG
+552 RWVYSGASLATLAWG

-578 DDGSTTT
+578 DDGSTAT

-595 SAVFLLSQNQELL
+595 SAVLLLSQNQQLL
-608 TRPLRPLIA
+608 MRPLRPLIA
-617 RPTLGGLATRLA
+617 RPTQGGLATRLA

-666 GTDSQV
+666 GTNAEV
-672 ANASGGFAI
+672 RNASGGFGV
-681 RADFNPSAPVA
+681 RADFNPSAPVG
-692 DPARTFTTGRFAG
+692 DPAQTFTSGRFAG

-713 TVVGGKV
+713 TVSGAKV

-727 TDPVD
+727 TDPID
-732 VVVVGTD
+732 VIVVGAD
-739 PKVSEA
+739 PQLSQA
-745 GLFPLNRRLERL
+745 GLFPLSRRLGQL
-757 GDDRAV
+757 GDDPAV
-763 WRAVQS
+763 WRTVQS

-777 PFLGQEGGGPGAVT
+777 NFLGQENGGPGSIT
-791 YNPGDTLTLTD
+791 YQPGDTLTVTD
-802 PNTGKADRKTIAGV
+802 PATGKAEPKTIAGI
-816 LKSGEGFYG
+816 LKSGQGFYG
-825 IGNTGF
+825 VGNTGF
-831 LSPVIMSQAAARA
+831 VSPIIMSQQAARA
-844 QFGSGAKLA
+844 QFGTGAKLA
-853 SAFVKPAAGASDQA
+853 SAMVKPAAGITDQA
-867 LAADL
+867 LAAEL

-882 ATAIRDQVE
+882 ATQIRDQVE
-891 RGFAANRSF
+891 RGLAANRGF

-938 ALGFPSGTVQRAFLT
+938 ALGFQSGTIQRAFLT
-953 ESSFVALEGIVL
+953 ESTFVALEGIVL

-978 KNDDELNAAGVG
+978 KNDQELNASGVG
-990 FPIPWTSIAVLVLA
+990 FPIPWTSIAVLVA
-1004 AAVASVLATAWP
+1004 AAALASVLATVWP

>member
-65 VGDTLNFSVKQTAY
+65 VGDTLNFSVRQTAY
-79 DNLGP
+79 NNLGP

-96 GDEAA
+96 GDQATRRIEQ
-101 RLVGRLR
+101 LR
-108 GDPDVDGLLTLRGD
+108 GDLDVDGLLTLRGD
-122 QAAVTRGSGASRTA
+122 QAAITRGSGADRTA

-144 VDFAQAAAFSGGV
+144 VDFAQAAAFRGGV
-157 DSGSGLSG
+157 QGGSGLSG
-165 PAPGAGEAVINDD
+165 PAPGAGEAVINDG
-178 LATQLGARAGETL
+178 LATQLGAQAGDTL
-191 TFYLYGRPT
+191 TVYLYGRPT
-200 AVRVARVVP
+200 EVRVARVVP
-209 TEGLAGAGTGQT
+209 TVGLAGAGTGQT
-221 AARNAFFT
+221 AARNAFFAP
-229 TGTLVQA
+229 GTLVQA
-236 AKAAG
+236 ASEAKA
-241 PAQDGAGP
+241 
-249 KQPGTS
+249 
-255 AGAAPAAGTGG
+255 AAPARGG
-266 GAAAEGAGGAAAAAG
+266 SAPADGAGGAAV
-281 AGAAAQ
+281 GAAAPPAQ
-287 AAGATAPG
+287 

-309 EGEKRSD
+309 AGESRSD
-316 AVEARLK
+316 AVAAKLN
-323 AALGPLTSQGTSVEK
+323 AALGPLTGQGTSVEK
-338 PKQSVLKAAVAAGN
+338 PKQSVLKAAEQAGN
-352 SLGSL
+352 GLGSL

-365 IIAGVLLLVNIFV
+365 VIAGVLLLVNIFV

-403 SFIIEGTVYALV
+403 SFLIEGTIYALV

-436 RIFNSFSDDGF
+436 RIFSSFSDEDTF
-447 SLAFKFTPTSLV
+447 NLAFRFTPISLV

-468 AFLTV
+468 AFVTV
-473 ALTSIRISR
+473 TLTSIRISR

-495 GGRRLKRRWVVLS
+495 GGRRLKRRWVALS
-508 TVAAAVF
+508 TVAAAGF
-515 GGLSAVAIARSQG
+515 GALSAVAIASSQG
-528 VGVYLYPALAVLALC
+528 VGVYLYPTLAVLALC

-552 RWVYTGASLAVLGWG
+552 RWVYSGASLATLAWG

-578 DDGSTTT
+578 DDGSTAT

-595 SAVFLLSQNQELL
+595 SAVLLLSQNQQLL
-608 TRPLRPLIA
+608 MRPLRPLIA
-617 RPTLGGLATRLA
+617 RPTQGGLATRLA

-666 GTDSQV
+666 GTNAEV
-672 ANASGGFAI
+672 RNASGGFGV
-681 RADFNPSAPVA
+681 RADFNPSAPVG
-692 DPARTFTTGRFAG
+692 DPAQTFTSGRFAG

-713 TVVGGKV
+713 TVSGAKV

-727 TDPVD
+727 TDPID
-732 VVVVGTD
+732 VIVVGAD
-739 PKVSEA
+739 PQLSQA
-745 GLFPLNRRLERL
+745 GLFPLSRRLGQL
-757 GDDRAV
+757 GDDPAV
-763 WRAVQS
+763 WRTVQS

-777 PFLGQEGGGPGAVT
+777 NFLGQENGGPGSIT
-791 YNPGDTLTLTD
+791 YQPGDTLTVTD
-802 PNTGKADRKTIAGV
+802 PATGKAEPKTIAGI
-816 LKSGEGFYG
+816 LKSGQGFYG
-825 IGNTGF
+825 VGNTGF
-831 LSPVIMSQAAARA
+831 VSPIIMSQQAARA
-844 QFGSGAKLA
+844 QFGTGAKLA
-853 SAFVKPAAGASDQA
+853 SAMVKPAAGITDQA
-867 LAADL
+867 LAAEL

-882 ATAIRDQVE
+882 ATQIRDQVE
-891 RGFAANRSF
+891 RGLAANRGF

-938 ALGFPSGTVQRAFLT
+938 ALGFQSGTIQRAFLT
-953 ESSFVALEGIVL
+953 ESTFVALEGIVL

-978 KNDDELNAAGVG
+978 KNDQELNASGVG
-990 FPIPWTSIAVLVLA
+990 FPIPWASITVLVA
-1004 AAVASVLATAWP
+1004 AAALASVLATVWP

>member
-1 MYPNLTPTLVTLLGI
+1 
-16 ALAVAAFIAVRRP
+16 VAAFIAVRRP

-65 VGDTLNFSVKQTAY
+65 VGDTLNFSVRQTAY
-79 DNLGP
+79 KNLGP

-96 GDEAA
+96 GDQAA
-101 RLVGRLR
+101 RRIERLR

-122 QAAVTRGSGASRTA
+122 QAAITRGSGASRTA

-144 VDFAQAAAFSGGV
+144 VDFAQAAAFRGGV
-157 DSGSGLSG
+157 QGGSGLSG

-178 LATQLGARAGETL
+178 LATQLRARAGDSL
-191 TFYLYGRPT
+191 TVYLYGRPT
-200 AVRVARVVP
+200 EVRVARVVP
-209 TEGLAGAGTGQT
+209 TVGLAGAGTGQT
-221 AARNAFFT
+221 AARNAFFAA
-229 TGTLVQA
+229 GTLVQA
-236 AKAAG
+236 ATEAKA
-241 PAQDGAGP
+241 
-249 KQPGTS
+249 
-255 AGAAPAAGTGG
+255 AAPARRGPAPADGADSAAAP
-266 GAAAEGAGGAAAAAG
+266 GAAAPP
-281 AGAAAQ
+281 AQ
-287 AAGATAPG
+287 

-309 EGEKRSD
+309 EGERRSD
-316 AVEARLK
+316 AVAAKLQ
-323 AALGPLTSQGTSVEK
+323 AALGPLTAQGTSVEK
-338 PKQSVLKAAVAAGN
+338 PKQSVLNAAEQAGN
-352 SLGSL
+352 GLGSL

-365 IIAGVLLLVNIFV
+365 VIAGVLLLVNIFV

-415 ASLLGILIGLGVGR
+415 AALLGVLIGLGVGR

-436 RIFNSFSDDGF
+436 RIFSSFSDEDTF
-447 SLAFKFTPTSLV
+447 NLAFRFTPISLV

-468 AFLTV
+468 AFVTV
-473 ALTSIRISR
+473 TLTSVRISR

-495 GGRRLKRRWVVLS
+495 GGRRLKRRWVALS
-508 TVAAAVF
+508 TVAAAGF
-515 GGLSAVAIARSQG
+515 GALSAVAIARSQG
-528 VGVYLYPALAVLALC
+528 VGVYLYPTLAVLALC

-552 RWVYTGASLAVLGWG
+552 RWVYSGASLAVLAWG

-578 DDGSTTT
+578 DDGSTAT

-595 SAVFLLSQNQELL
+595 SAVLLVSQNQQLL
-608 TRPLRPLIA
+608 MRPLRPLIA

-666 GTDSQV
+666 GTDAEV
-672 ANASGGFAI
+672 RNASGGFGV
-681 RADFNPSAPVA
+681 RADFNPSAPLG
-692 DPARTFTTGRFAG
+692 DPARTFTSGRFAG

-713 TVVGGKV
+713 TVSGAKV

-727 TDPVD
+727 TDPID
-732 VVVVGTD
+732 VIVVGAD
-739 PKVSEA
+739 PTLSQA
-745 GLFPLNRRLERL
+745 GLFPLSRRLGRL
-757 GDDRAV
+757 GDDPAV

-777 PFLGQEGGGPGAVT
+777 NFLGQEGGGPGAVT
-791 YNPGDTLTLTD
+791 YQPGDTLTVTD
-802 PNTGKADRKTIAGV
+802 PATGKAEPKTIAGV
-816 LKSGEGFYG
+816 LKSGQGFYG
-825 IGNTGF
+825 VGNTGF
-831 LSPVIMSQAAARA
+831 VSPIIMSQPAARS

-853 SAFVKPAAGASDQA
+853 SAMVKPAAGVTDQA
-867 LAADL
+867 LAAEL

-882 ATAIRDQVE
+882 ATQIRDQVE
-891 RGFAANRSF
+891 RGLAANRGF

-938 ALGFPSGTVQRAFLT
+938 ALGFQSGTIQRAFLT
-953 ESSFVALEGIVL
+953 ESTFVALEGIVL

-978 KNDDELNAAGVG
+978 KNDDELNASGVG
-990 FPIPWTSIAVLVLA
+990 FPIPWASIAVLVAA
-1004 AAVASVLATAWP
+1004 AAVASVLATVWP

>member
-1 MYPNLTPTLVTLLGI
+1 MYPNLTPTLAVLLGA
-16 ALAVAAFIAVRRP
+16 ALAVAAFIAIRRP
-29 FLRRLALRQ
+29 FLRKLALRQ
-38 IARRRGEAVLVV
+38 IARRRGEAALVV
-50 VGSVLGTAIIIGSLI
+50 IGSVLGTAIIIGSLI
-65 VGDTLNFSVKQTAY
+65 VGDTLNFSVKQAAY
-79 DNLGP
+79 NNLGP

-91 PTVAQ
+91 PTIAQ
-96 GDEAA
+96 GDQAA
-101 RLVGRLR
+101 RRVAGLR
-108 GDPDVDGLLTLRGD
+108 GDPDVDGILTLRGD

-144 VDFAQAAAFSGGV
+144 VDFAQAAAFRGGV
-157 DSGSGLSG
+157 GGGSGLSG

-178 LATQLGARAGETL
+178 LATQLGARAGDTL

-200 AVRVARVVP
+200 QARVARVVP
-209 TEGLAGAGTGQT
+209 TKGLAGAGTGQT

-229 TGTLVQA
+229 TGTLDQA
-236 AKAAG
+236 ARAAQA
-241 PAQDGAGP
+241 AQAGAGP
-249 KQPGTS
+249 RQPGTTT
-255 AGAAPAAGTGG
+255 AGAAALAA
-266 GAAAEGAGGAAAAAG
+266 GAGGAAAQAG
-281 AGAAAQ
+281 APPAAE
-287 AAGATAPG
+287 

-309 EGEKRSD
+309 EGDKRSD
-316 AVEARLK
+316 AVAAKLK
-323 AALGPLTSQGTSVEK
+323 AALGPLASQGTSVEK
-338 PKQSVLKAAVAAGN
+338 PKQSVLKAAEAAGN
-352 SLGSL
+352 GLGSL

-365 IIAGVLLLVNIFV
+365 VIAGVLLLVNIFV

-436 RIFNSFSDDGF
+436 RIFSGFSDDDAF
-447 SLAFKFTPTSLV
+447 NLAFKFTPISIF

-468 AFLTV
+468 AFVTV

-508 TVAAAVF
+508 TVAAALF
-515 GGLSAVAIARSQG
+515 GALAAVAIARSQG

-543 PLLVRLAPK
+543 PLLVRLAPR
-552 RWVYTGASLAVLGWG
+552 RWVYSGASLAVLGWG

-578 DDGSTTT
+578 DDGSTAT

-595 SAVFLLSQNQELL
+595 SAVLLVSQNQELL

-617 RPTLGGLATRLA
+617 RPSLAGLATRLA

-666 GTDSQV
+666 GTDTEV
-672 ANASGGFAI
+672 RNASGGYAV

-692 DPARTFTTGRFAG
+692 DPARAFTTGRFAG
-705 KVDAVAPL
+705 KVAAVAPL

-727 TDPVD
+727 TDPID
-732 VVVVGTD
+732 AAVVGTD
-739 PKVSEA
+739 PTVYQS
-745 GLFPLNRRLERL
+745 GLFPLNKRLARL

-763 WRAVQS
+763 WQAVQA

-777 PFLGQEGGGPGAVT
+777 PFLGEEGGGPSGVT
-791 YNPGDTLTLTD
+791 YEPGDTLMLTD
-802 PNTGKADRKTIAGV
+802 PNTGKAEQKTIAGV
-816 LKSGEGFYG
+816 LKSSQGFFG
-825 IGNTGF
+825 VGNTGF
-831 LSPVIMSQAAARA
+831 LSPVIVSQSAARA
-844 QFGSGAKLA
+844 QFGPNAKLA
-853 SAFVKPAAGASDQA
+853 SAFVKPAAGVTDQA
-867 LAADL
+867 LAAEL

-882 ATAIRDQVE
+882 ATQIRDQVE
-891 RGFAANRSF
+891 RGFAANRGF

-924 RAVRERRRNIGVLR
+924 RAVRERRRTIGVLR

-953 ESSFVALEGIVL
+953 ESTFVALEGIVL
-965 GAALSIVTSYLLF
+965 GTALSIVTSYLLF
-978 KNDDELNAAGVG
+978 KNDDELNASGVG

-1004 AAVASVLATAWP
+1004 AAAASVLATVWP
-1016 ARQASKI
+1016 ARQAAKI

>member
-1 MYPNLTPTLVTLLGI
+1 MYPNLPPTLVSLLGI
-16 ALAVAAFIAVRRP
+16 ALAAAGFIAVRRP

-38 IARRRGEAVLVV
+38 IARRRGEAALVV
-50 VGSVLGTAIIIGSLI
+50 AGSVLGTAIIIGSLI
-65 VGDTLNFSVKQTAY
+65 VGDTLNFSVRQTAY
-79 DNLGP
+79 TNLGP

-96 GDEAA
+96 GDQAA
-101 RLVGRLR
+101 RRIERLR
-108 GDPDVDGLLTLRGD
+108 GDSDVDGLLTLRGD
-122 QAAVTRGSGASRTA
+122 QAAVVRGSGAGRTA

-144 VDFAQAAAFSGGV
+144 VDFAQAAAFRGGV
-157 DSGSGLSG
+157 KGGSGLAG

-178 LATQLGARAGETL
+178 LATQLGARAGDTL
-191 TFYLYGRPT
+191 TVYLYGRPT
-200 AVRVARVVP
+200 QVRVARVVP
-209 TEGLAGAGTGQT
+209 TVGLAGAGTGQT
-221 AARNAFFT
+221 AARNAFFAP
-229 TGTLVQA
+229 GTLVQA
-236 AKAAG
+236 ARQATA
-241 PAQDGAGP
+241 
-249 KQPGTS
+249 
-255 AGAAPAAGTGG
+255 AAPARGG
-266 GAAAEGAGGAAAAAG
+266 PTPADGADN
-281 AGAAAQ
+281 
-287 AAGATAPG
+287 ATAPG
-295 PRTFTFVS
+295 AAAPPAQPRTFTFVS

-309 EGEKRSD
+309 AGEPRSD
-316 AVEARLK
+316 AVAAKLK
-323 AALGPLTSQGTSVEK
+323 AALGPLTGQGTSVEK
-338 PKQSVLKAAVAAGN
+338 PKQSVLEAAEQAGN
-352 SLGSL
+352 GLGSL

-365 IIAGVLLLVNIFV
+365 VIAGVLLLVNIFV

-415 ASLLGILIGLGVGR
+415 ASLLGIFIGLGVGR

-436 RIFNSFSDDGF
+436 RIFSSFSDEDSF
-447 SLAFKFTPTSLV
+447 NLAFRFTPISLI

-468 AFLTV
+468 AFVTV
-473 ALTSIRISR
+473 TLTSIRISR

-495 GGRRLKRRWVVLS
+495 GGRRLKRRWVALS
-508 TVAAAVF
+508 TVAAAGF
-515 GGLSAVAIARSQG
+515 GALSTVAIANSQG
-528 VGVYLYPALAVLALC
+528 VGVYLYPTLTVLALC

-552 RWVYTGASLAVLGWG
+552 RWVYSGASLAVLAWG

-578 DDGSTTT
+578 DDGSTAT

-595 SAVFLLSQNQELL
+595 SAVLLVSQNQQLL
-608 TRPLRPLIA
+608 MRPLRPLIA
-617 RPTLGGLATRLA
+617 RPTQGGLATRLA

-666 GTDSQV
+666 GTDAEV
-672 ANASGGFAI
+672 ANASGGFGV
-681 RADFNPSAPVA
+681 RTDFNPSAPIG
-692 DPARTFTTGRFAG
+692 DPARTFTNGRFAG

-713 TVVGGKV
+713 TVSGAKV

-727 TDPVD
+727 TDPID
-732 VVVVGTD
+732 VIVVGAD
-739 PKVSEA
+739 PTLSQA
-745 GLFPLNRRLERL
+745 GLFPLSRRLGRL
-757 GDDRAV
+757 GDDPAV

-777 PFLGQEGGGPGAVT
+777 NFLGQEGGGPGSVT
-791 YNPGDTLTLTD
+791 YQPGDTLTVTD
-802 PNTGKADRKTIAGV
+802 PATGKAESKTIAGV
-816 LKSGEGFYG
+816 LKSGQGFYG
-825 IGNTGF
+825 VGNTGF
-831 LSPVIMSQAAARA
+831 VSPIIMSQQAARA

-853 SAFVKPAAGASDQA
+853 SAMVKPAAGLTDQA
-867 LAADL
+867 LAAEL

-882 ATAIRDQVE
+882 ATQIRDQVE
-891 RGFAANRSF
+891 RGLAANRGF

-938 ALGFPSGTVQRAFLT
+938 ALGFQSGTIQRAFLT
-953 ESSFVALEGIVL
+953 ESTFVALEGIVL

-978 KNDDELNAAGVG
+978 KNDQELNASGVG
-990 FPIPWTSIAVLVLA
+990 FPIPWASIAVLVA
-1004 AAVASVLATAWP
+1004 AAALASVLATVWP